1 MPTGPGGL
9 DSNGI
14 WQFGEDDSEA
24 LASDLLNLGM
34 GSVST
39 ALTNLEPA
47 GVLQV
52 VSVAKTDT
60 FTMSSSTY
68 ADVTGLSVS
77 ITPSSSSNKILVLS
91 NVSMGQTVVGGGVNM
106 QLLRDATAIFI
117 GDAAGGRPRTSFGS
131 RFDPTG
137 SNQEQTSA
145 SPVFLDAPN
154 TTSPVTYKI
163 QVRIGSGGVV
173 TVNRSGLD
181 SDSVQFPRSSSSITV
196 MEVAG

>member
-1 MPTGPGGL
+1 M
-9 DSNGI
+9 
-14 WQFGEDDSEA
+14 F
-24 LASDLLNLGM
+24 ASDLLNLGM

-39 ALTNLEPA
+39 AFSTLG

-52 VSVAKTDT
+52 VSVSKTDT

-91 NVSMGQTVVGGGVNM
+91 NVSMGQTTVGGGFSM
-106 QLLRDATAIFI
+106 QLLRGTTAIFI
-117 GDAAGGRPRTSFGS
+117 GDAEGDRPRASFGS

-137 SNQEQTSA
+137 SNQAQTSA
-145 SPVFLDAPN
+145 TPVFLDAPN
-154 TTSPVTYKI
+154 TTSPLTYKI

-181 SDSVQFPRSSSSITV
+181 SDGSQFPRTSSSITL